1 MIPKDL
7 RETMHLI
14 ESSDY
19 FWLGL
24 TLSAYLLGLVL
35 NRRLKNPLIN
45 PLLVG
50 ILFLTAILY
59 RLGTDTSRY
68 AEAVRPLV
76 LLMTPATICL
86 AVPLYRQLPPVSK
99 TCRGGIG
106 RHPPRCDC
114 QCALSSG
121 PGMVLRHRRSEERRV
136 GKECRSRWSPYH

>member
-1 MIPKDL
+1 MITKDL
-7 RETMHLI
+7 RETMRLI

-59 RLGTDTSRY
+59 RLETDTSRY

-86 AVPLYRQLPPVSK
+86 AVPLYRQLPLLRKHAGAVLA
-99 TCRGGIG
+99 GILFG
-106 RHPPRCDC
+106 VIAN
-114 QCALSSG
+114 ALCLL
-121 PGMVLRHRRSEERRV
+121 VL
-136 GKECRSRWSPYH
+136 G

>member
-1 MIPKDL
+1 MITKDL
-7 RETMHLI
+7 RETMRLI

-59 RLGTDTSRY
+59 RLETDTSRY

-86 AVPLYRQLPPVSK
+86 AVPLYRQLPLLRKHAGAVIEKAKEMVKEGFESPAEFEIV
-99 TCRGGIG
+99 TAIAMCVVL
-106 RHPPRCDC
+106 
-114 QCALSSG
+114 CASATSF
-121 PGMVLRHRRSEERRV
+121 E
-136 GKECRSRWSPYH
+136 